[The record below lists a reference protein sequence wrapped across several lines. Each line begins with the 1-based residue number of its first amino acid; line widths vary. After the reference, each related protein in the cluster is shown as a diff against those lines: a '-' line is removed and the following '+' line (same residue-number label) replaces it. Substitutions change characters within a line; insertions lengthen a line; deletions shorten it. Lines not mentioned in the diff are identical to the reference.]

1 MTHGRSLATAF
12 LALVSLTLPAS
23 RAWSQDSP
31 GVAELR
37 KELAEARKATEAA
50 ADKGTDGARRGDT
63 AWMLA
68 SSGLVM
74 LMVPGLALFYGGMVR
89 RKNILA
95 TMMQSMACLAVVGVY
110 WVAVGYSLAFGKSQL
125 TIDGGGL
132 VGWSWDLFFLKG
144 VNTDDLLKGTNVSVL
159 THVVF
164 QGMFAILTPALISG
178 ALAERIRFWPFCVFV
193 LLWVTFVYCPL
204 AHMVWAYDWFTDA
217 PVDKVKGFG
226 GSPIGLLGKWGA
238 LDFAG
243 GTVVHIAAGSAGLA
257 CVLVLRKRHGYP
269 EHVAHPNSM
278 VLTLLG
284 AGLLWF
290 GWFGFN
296 GGSAGSS
303 TPLAAS
309 AFAATQAAAATAG
322 LAWLLVEWRMKGKP
336 TALGLASGIVAGLV
350 AVTPASGYIY
360 VYGGVAI
367 GAAAAVICYF
377 AVALKNKLGYDDSL
391 DAFGVHGVGGFVGA
405 VLTGLFCSTMI
416 NGTGDGPFAV
426 RWQESR
432 LKELQKDDKKADRNP
447 IAAAKKAAEERKAL
461 ADETETRYNAQK
473 ESAELEKAA
482 KEAQADAALA
492 AAKAEALEKERKSLA
507 EKKEARDKDRKGAF
521 TQLVIQA
528 KAAVISLAFALAV
541 SVLLALLTHKLTG
554 SFTTDEKSESEG
566 LDRTE
571 HGEVGFDFGYATE
584 SVAVVTASP
593 RPASAPPGNGRYDL
607 QLDGAPAAELMK
619 AWSALCQPTEGEPD
633 PDFLAVYPHV
643 TTIQGSRFRCR
654 GGDPAEVAARLA
666 SLFKKQLGKDVTATK
681 V

>member
-1 MTHGRSLATAF
+1 
-12 LALVSLTLPAS
+12 
-23 RAWSQDSP
+23 
-31 GVAELR
+31 
-37 KELAEARKATEAA
+37 
-50 ADKGTDGARRGDT
+50 
-63 AWMLA
+63 
-68 SSGLVM
+68 
-74 LMVPGLALFYGGMVR
+74 
-89 RKNILA
+89 
-95 TMMQSMACLAVVGVY
+95 
-110 WVAVGYSLAFGKSQL
+110 
-125 TIDGGGL
+125 
-132 VGWSWDLFFLKG
+132 
-144 VNTDDLLKGTNVSVL
+144 
-159 THVVF
+159 
-164 QGMFAILTPALISG
+164 
-178 ALAERIRFWPFCVFV
+178 
-193 LLWVTFVYCPL
+193 
-204 AHMVWAYDWFTDA
+204 MVWAFDWFYDT

-226 GSPIGLLGKWGA
+226 ASAVGLLGRWGA

-269 EHVAHPNSM
+269 AHVAHPNGM

-296 GGSAGSS
+296 GGSAGAS

-336 TALGLASGIVAGLV
+336 TALGLASGVVAGLV
-350 AVTPASGYIY
+350 AVTPASGYVY

-367 GAAAAVICYF
+367 GAAAAVVCYF

-426 RWQESR
+426 RWQEKR
-432 LKELQKDDKKADRNP
+432 LKELEKDERKRIAD
-447 IAAAKKAAEERKAL
+447 AEAVAKDRKAL
-461 ADETETRYNAQK
+461 AEQAESRYNAQK
-473 ESAELEKAA
+473 ESVELEKAA

-492 AAKAEALEKERKSLA
+492 AAKAEGLEKERKSLA
-507 EKKEARDKDRKGAF
+507 ERKEAREKDGKGAY
-521 TQLVIQA
+521 TQLVIQL
-528 KAAVISLAFALAV
+528 KAAVISLVFAVAASL
-541 SVLLALLTHKLTG
+541 LLARLTHRITG
-554 SFTTDEKSESEG
+554 GFTTDERSESEG

-571 HGEVGFDFGYATE
+571 HGEVGFDLGYATE
-584 SVAVVTASP
+584 SVAVVTADP
-593 RPASAPPGNGRYDL
+593 RPAAAPPGNGRYHL
-607 QLDGAPAAELMK
+607 QLDGATPAELMK

-654 GGDPAEVAARLA
+654 GGDPAEVARRLA
-666 SLFKKQLGKDVTATK
+666 ALFHKQLGKDVTATK

>member
-1 MTHGRSLATAF
+1 
-12 LALVSLTLPAS
+12 
-23 RAWSQDSP
+23 
-31 GVAELR
+31 
-37 KELAEARKATEAA
+37 
-50 ADKGTDGARRGDT
+50 
-63 AWMLA
+63 
-68 SSGLVM
+68 
-74 LMVPGLALFYGGMVR
+74 
-89 RKNILA
+89 
-95 TMMQSMACLAVVGVY
+95 
-110 WVAVGYSLAFGKSQL
+110 
-125 TIDGGGL
+125 
-132 VGWSWDLFFLKG
+132 
-144 VNTDDLLKGTNVSVL
+144 
-159 THVVF
+159 
-164 QGMFAILTPALISG
+164 
-178 ALAERIRFWPFCVFV
+178 
-193 LLWVTFVYCPL
+193 
-204 AHMVWAYDWFTDA
+204 MVWAFDWFYDA

-226 GSPIGLLGKWGA
+226 ATAVGLLGKWGA

-322 LAWLLVEWRMKGKP
+322 LAWMLVEWRVKGKP

-350 AVTPASGYIY
+350 AVTPASGFVY

-367 GAAAAVICYF
+367 GAAAAVVCYF
-377 AVALKNKLGYDDSL
+377 AVALKNRLGYDDSL

-405 VLTGLFCSTMI
+405 ILTGLFCSTMV

-426 RWQESR
+426 RWQEGR
-432 LKELQKDDKKADRNP
+432 LKELEKDERKLITDAEAVAKERKKV
-447 IAAAKKAAEERKAL
+447 AEEAE
-461 ADETETRYNAQK
+461 ARYNAVK
-473 ESAELEKAA
+473 DAADRKDEAAALEKAA

-492 AAKAEALEKERKSLA
+492 GAKADGLEKERKSLA
-507 EKKEARDKDRKGAF
+507 EKKEAREKEKKGAF

-528 KAAVISLAFALAV
+528 KAAVISLAFALVV
-541 SVLLALLTHKLTG
+541 SVLLAVLTHTATG
-554 SFTTDEKSESEG
+554 GNFATDEKAEAEG

-584 SVAVVTASP
+584 SVAVAAASP
-593 RPASAPPGNGRYDL
+593 RPATAPPGNGRYDL
-607 QLDGAPAAELMK
+607 QLDGAPAADLMK

-633 PDFLAVYPHV
+633 PDFVAVYPHV
-643 TTIQGSRFRCR
+643 TTIQGNRFRCR

-666 SLFKKQLGKDVTATK
+666 SLFKKQLGKDVTAVK